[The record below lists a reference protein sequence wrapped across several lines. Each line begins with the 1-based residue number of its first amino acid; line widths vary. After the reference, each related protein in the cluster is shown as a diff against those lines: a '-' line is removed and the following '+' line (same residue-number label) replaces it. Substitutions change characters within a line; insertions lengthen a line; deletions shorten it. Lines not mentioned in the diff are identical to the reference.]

1 MGGRSGGRAKTQERQ
16 QGYELSVDGGGRV
29 FQVRL
34 GRAHQTKDGTVD
46 GPSARHAV
54 QDQQENASKVTDGR
68 RKGILQ
74 QTRDQSVE
82 RARHA
87 SFFHGGRYQSQRGGT
102 IQSHVQ
108 TTPVSL
114 HDHVQHVQVSVG
126 VTEIGQRLQCVV
138 SS

>member
-16 QGYELSVDGGGRV
+16 QGYELPIDGGGRV

-34 GRAHQTKDGTVD
+34 GLTHQTKDGTRD
-46 GPSARHAV
+46 GPSSRHAV

-68 RKGILQ
+68 RERILQ
-74 QTRDQSVE
+74 QTRDQGVE

-87 SFFHGGRYQSQRGGT
+87 SFFHGGRYQSQRGGP

-108 TTPVSL
+108 TTPVSF

-126 VTEIGQRLQCVV
+126 APEIGGRLQ
-138 SS
+138 

>member
-1 MGGRSGGRAKTQERQ
+1 MGSRFGGRAETQERQ

-34 GRAHQTKDGTVD
+34 GVTHQAKDGTVY
-46 GPSARHAV
+46 GPSAHHVV
-54 QDQQENASKVTDGR
+54 QDQQENTSKVTDGR
-68 RKGILQ
+68 RERILQ
-74 QTRDQSVE
+74 QTRDQSDE
-82 RARHA
+82 RARYA

-108 TTPVSL
+108 TTLVSL
-114 HDHVQHVQVSVG
+114 HDHLQHGQVFDG
-126 VTEIGQRLQCVV
+126 ATEIGQRLQCVF